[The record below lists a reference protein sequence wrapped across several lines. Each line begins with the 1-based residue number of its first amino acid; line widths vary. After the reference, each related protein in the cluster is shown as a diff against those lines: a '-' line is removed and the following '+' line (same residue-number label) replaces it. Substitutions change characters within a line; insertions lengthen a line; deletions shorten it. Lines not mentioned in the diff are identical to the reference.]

1 MMTAKTMAAL
11 AALTAGAAAG
21 GAYLKKKHI
30 CPLCVAKK
38 LIAQTQ
44 LHVTATKHYD
54 NGVALT
60 PPMGWSSWNTFRQ
73 KIDEQIIRETAAA
86 MKTSGLV
93 EAGNPP
99 SVMRRGGCRGISPIS
114 RAG

>member
-1 MMTAKTMAAL
+1 MKAKTIAAL
-11 AALTAGAAAG
+11 AALTAGAGAAAG
-21 GAYLKKKHI
+21 GAYLKRKNI

-73 KIDEQIIRETAAA
+73 KIDEQIIRETA
-86 MKTSGLV
+86 
-93 EAGNPP
+93 
-99 SVMRRGGCRGISPIS
+99 GIIM
-114 RAG
+114 